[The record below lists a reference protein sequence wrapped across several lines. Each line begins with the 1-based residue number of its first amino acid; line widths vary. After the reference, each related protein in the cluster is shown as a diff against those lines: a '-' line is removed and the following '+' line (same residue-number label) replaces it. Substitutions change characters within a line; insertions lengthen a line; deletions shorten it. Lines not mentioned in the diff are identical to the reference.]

1 MFLSVIHL
9 PESFDL
15 LGRVV
20 LGDSLGA
27 LRDGMLGELTREDE
41 TDSRLDLAGRHRGL
55 GVVAGEA
62 ARLGGEAL
70 KDVLDEVVHDDHG
83 LLGDTGVGVHLLE
96 DLVDVRSVRVTL
108 ALGAAGGRLLA
119 TGLLGGGLLGGGL

>member
-1 MFLSVIHL
+1 MTT
-9 PESFDL
+9 L

-27 LRDGMLGELTREDE
+27 LRDGMLGKLTREDE
-41 TDSRLDLAGRHRGL
+41 TDGRLDLAGGDGGL
-55 GVVAGEA
+55 GVVAGKA
-62 ARLGGEAL
+62 TRLGGETL

>member
-1 MFLSVIHL
+1 MTT
-9 PESFDL
+9 L